1 MSFIYYILAF
11 LTGIANSTQ
20 SGVNSQLR
28 QGLQN
33 PLLAAIG
40 SFGGGFCAL
49 ILLQLVIGNP
59 APPLETVR
67 QISWW
72 KWTGGLLGVFY
83 VISVIVSVPK
93 IGPTN
98 LLSLSVAGQ
107 LLAAVILEHYGLVGF
122 QAHPVNI
129 WRIIGITLIILGV
142 VLVVKN

>member
-40 SFGGGFCAL
+40 SFGGGFITL
-49 ILLQLVIGNP
+49 LLLQLVIGNP
-59 APPLETVR
+59 GPSLDTAR

-107 LLAAVILEHYGLVGF
+107 LLAAVVLEHYGFVGF
-122 QAHPVNI
+122 HQHPVNI
-129 WRIIGITLIILGV
+129 WRIIGIMLIILGV
-142 VLVVKN
+142 VMVVKN

>member
-28 QGLQN
+28 LALQN
-33 PLLAAIG
+33 PLLAAVG
-40 SFGGGFCAL
+40 SFGGGFL
-49 ILLQLVIGNP
+49 SLLLLQFTIGSP
-59 APPLETVR
+59 VPSLEVLR
-67 QISWW
+67 QVSWW

-83 VISVIVSVPK
+83 VCSVIISVPK

-107 LLAAVILEHYGLVGF
+107 LLAAVVLEHYGWVGF
-122 QAHPVNI
+122 REHAVNG
-129 WRIIGITLIILGV
+129 WRMLGILLIILGV